1 MNTPASAALLRRLL
15 WINIGVHVAALAFA
29 ALGMRPGTPAM
40 PLAERMAFLATAPL
54 GWTLG
59 WGLWTGCAMA
69 NLAFIAALASR
80 APRTAP
86 LAELAVPLAVAG
98 AAVDLIWDT
107 VHIVVLPLL
116 AAQGPDA
123 AGTFLAVERMAWA
136 VGAIVANGFYSTA
149 TLLVTLSLAAAG
161 LIPERA
167 RLLGIATFALGML
180 MCVAG
185 FTGVPFHLEAVSG
198 PTILVFCAW
207 NYAAGEAFARGSVD
221 EADRA

>member
-1 MNTPASAALLRRLL
+1 MNAPASATLLRRLL
-15 WINIGVHVAALAFA
+15 WTNIGVHVAALAFA
-29 ALGMRPGTPAM
+29 ALGMRPGTPAI
-40 PLAERMAFLATAPL
+40 PLAERMAFLATAPP

-59 WGLWTGCAMA
+59 WGLWMGCAVA

-86 LAELAVPLAVAG
+86 LAALAVPLAVAG

-116 AAQGPDA
+116 AAQGADA
-123 AGTFLAVERMAWA
+123 ADTFLAVERMAWA

-149 TLLVTLSLAAAG
+149 TLLVTLALAAAG

-167 RLLGIATFALGML
+167 RRLGVATFGLGLL

-207 NYAAGEAFARGSVD
+207 NYTAGEALARQPAGD
-221 EADRA
+221 AGRA